1 MNIYPIRENFAP
13 THLSVRC
20 LIKHAPSGVH
30 SSVARAKSGSILKI
44 LAANS
49 TPPALLR
56 FLAVFWQY
64 LKYLAVLYIS
74 CHLGSIWQYLD
85 VKFRDN
91 PIMGT
96 SPWGAGIMNPNMQAT
111 GKIIN

>member
-30 SSVARAKSGSILKI
+30 SSVARAKSGSILKL

-49 TPPALLR
+49 PPPPPPPPR
-56 FLAVFWQY
+56 IIEVFGSFLAVLKISGSSLYFLSSWQY
-64 LKYLAVLYIS
+64 LAI
-74 CHLGSIWQYLD
+74 
-85 VKFRDN
+85 FRC
-91 PIMGT
+91 
-96 SPWGAGIMNPNMQAT
+96 
-111 GKIIN
+111 KV